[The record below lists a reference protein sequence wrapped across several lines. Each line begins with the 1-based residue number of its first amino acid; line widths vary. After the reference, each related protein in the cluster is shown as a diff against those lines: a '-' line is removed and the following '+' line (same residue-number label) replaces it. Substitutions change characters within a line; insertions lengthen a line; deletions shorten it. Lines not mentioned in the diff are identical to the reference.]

1 MPRVWCATGRAIHS
15 AGMEVRMNLKETA
28 RMRRLETENQHLR
41 ETLERQMAIYRD
53 QLYEIVVLKTKL
65 DLVEEAMRYEE

>member
-1 MPRVWCATGRAIHS
+1 
-15 AGMEVRMNLKETA
+15 MNFKETA

-53 QLYEIVVLKTKL
+53 QLYDIVVLKTKL

>member
-1 MPRVWCATGRAIHS
+1 
-15 AGMEVRMNLKETA
+15 MNLKETA

-41 ETLERQMAIYRD
+41 ETLERQMSIYRD

-65 DLVEEAMRYEE
+65 DLVEEAMRYAE

>member
-1 MPRVWCATGRAIHS
+1 
-15 AGMEVRMNLKETA
+15 MNIKETA

-41 ETLERQMAIYRD
+41 EALEKQAAIYRD

>member
-1 MPRVWCATGRAIHS
+1 
-15 AGMEVRMNLKETA
+15 MNLKETA

-65 DLVEEAMRYEE
+65 DLVEEAMRYGE

>member
-1 MPRVWCATGRAIHS
+1 MRL
-15 AGMEVRMNLKETA
+15 NLKETA

-41 ETLERQMAIYRD
+41 EALEKQAAIYRD

-65 DLVEEAMRYEE
+65 DLVEEAMRYAE

>member
-1 MPRVWCATGRAIHS
+1 
-15 AGMEVRMNLKETA
+15 MNLKETA

-41 ETLERQMAIYRD
+41 EALENQAAIYRD

-65 DLVEEAMRYEE
+65 DLIEEAMRYEE

>member
-1 MPRVWCATGRAIHS
+1 MT
-15 AGMEVRMNLKETA
+15 LKESA

-41 ETLERQMAIYRD
+41 ETLERQMQIYRD

-65 DLVEEAMRYEE
+65 DLVEEAMRYGE

>member
-1 MPRVWCATGRAIHS
+1 MTI
-15 AGMEVRMNLKETA
+15 KETA

-65 DLVEEAMRYEE
+65 DLIEEAMRYEE

>member
-1 MPRVWCATGRAIHS
+1 
-15 AGMEVRMNLKETA
+15 MNLKETA

-53 QLYEIVVLKTKL
+53 QLYEIVVLKTRL

>member
-1 MPRVWCATGRAIHS
+1 MTRKES
-15 AGMEVRMNLKETA
+15 AK
-28 RMRRLETENQHLR
+28 MRRLETENERLR
-41 ETLERQMAIYRD
+41 EALERQAAIYRD

>member
-1 MPRVWCATGRAIHS
+1 MTRKES
-15 AGMEVRMNLKETA
+15 AK
-28 RMRRLETENQHLR
+28 MRRLETENQHLR
-41 ETLERQMAIYRD
+41 ETLERQMEIYRD

>member
-1 MPRVWCATGRAIHS
+1 
-15 AGMEVRMNLKETA
+15 MNLKETA

-65 DLVEEAMRYEE
+65 DLVEEAMRYAE